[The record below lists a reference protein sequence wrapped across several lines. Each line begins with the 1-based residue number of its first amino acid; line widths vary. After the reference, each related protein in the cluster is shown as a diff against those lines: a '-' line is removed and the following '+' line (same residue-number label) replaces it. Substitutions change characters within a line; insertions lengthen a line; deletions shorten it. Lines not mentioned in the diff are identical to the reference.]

1 MGPPRHP
8 RPGSLTVNSR
18 EESRKA
24 RATKSPRAAQFAAP
38 HSSRGTLPE
47 HAVVLA
53 SSPPPGQY
61 PARQRR
67 QGKPAQAPRGRGRSP
82 PAPGPALRPSKRPT
96 TANLLLPEQAAETRP
111 PDLRPWLMPSRQ
123 RQTPNPTVARVPST
137 HLGMVRRSPDPWFA
151 SGCCLENQTSS
162 SFSVPSKKC
171 AASIT
176 VRLANNQQPQ
186 KIN

>member
-1 MGPPRHP
+1 MWAAKPPGTALP
-8 RPGSLTVNSR
+8 
-18 EESRKA
+18 
-24 RATKSPRAAQFAAP
+24 AAP
-38 HSSRGTLPE
+38 HAAPWTLPE
-47 HAVVLA
+47 HAAAPA
-53 SSPPPGQY
+53 SSPPPGQR
-61 PARQRR
+61 PARQRWR
-67 QGKPAQAPRGRGRSP
+67 EKLDRAPRGPLAAHPQRRGPFHDCQNDLPRADLP
-82 PAPGPALRPSKRPT
+82 PPGDYGNPT
-96 TANLLLPEQAAETRP
+96 LGPQPQAGASQAATVPQTR
-111 PDLRPWLMPSRQ
+111 LW
-123 RQTPNPTVARVPST
+123 ARAPST